1 MEKRENP
8 KLETKIN
15 KVSKECE
22 KINKKNIKHILE
34 QLQIQRKKWCPRNR
48 NALCW
53 SFYYVN
59 DNFKMNLDVFQMMCC
74 LLCNFQFV
82 FFVNPIK
89 QLREGLISCHKIS
102 STTCL
107 QKYFDANHPRTLKKN

>member
-34 QLQIQRKKWCPRNR
+34 
-48 NALCW
+48 
-53 SFYYVN
+53 
-59 DNFKMNLDVFQMMCC
+59 
-74 LLCNFQFV
+74 
-82 FFVNPIK
+82 
-89 QLREGLISCHKIS
+89 
-102 STTCL
+102 
-107 QKYFDANHPRTLKKN
+107 

>member
-34 QLQIQRKKWCPRNR
+34 QLQIQRKKWCPHNR

-59 DNFKMNLDVFQMMCC
+59 DNLKMNLDVFQMMFCWYVIFN
-74 LLCNFQFV
+74 L
-82 FFVNPIK
+82 FF
-89 QLREGLISCHKIS
+89 L
-102 STTCL
+102 
-107 QKYFDANHPRTLKKN
+107 